1 MAWDRIHKTV
11 NANGGVS
18 MTPGYLSETI
28 ALGDTA
34 DSSTSPLDYP
44 TKSDYTVLV
53 IFTVIS
59 SGNAATLGADA
70 KIAVEHSVD
79 GTTYIKQG
87 QFEQGSIST
96 SDISKEMHLL
106 SVVDVSEN
114 VEGQGMMMMFDIDS
128 HGMAPYTRFTVM
140 NNTQDESANQA
151 TFYIIPHF

>member
-1 MAWDRIHKTV
+1 MAWDRIHRSV
-11 NANGGVS
+11 NGNGGVS
-18 MTPGYLSETI
+18 MTPGYYSETI
-28 ALGDTA
+28 TLGNDADASTSILDTPIKSDTTILVKFSRDITA
-34 DSSTSPLDYP
+34 DTY
-44 TKSDYTVLV
+44 VQ
-53 IFTVIS
+53 I
-59 SGNAATLGADA
+59 
-70 KIAVEHSVD
+70 EHSVD

-87 QFEQGSIST
+87 QFEQGSMST